1 MCRGR
6 DSLDC
11 AASDAAPTANAVA
24 AVPALSP
31 WPLPRRP
38 DRSTIL
44 ERARIAREN
53 LRACALCEFRCGVD
67 RTRPAEER
75 AHTPCGLGVESR
87 TFKRHISFAEEL
99 ELLPSYMVYL
109 GGCNFRCRFCV
120 QGPTCFS
127 PATGELVDPA
137 ALAHESEAIVAR
149 GARTINLLGGEPS
162 LHLHT
167 VLELAAEAE
176 LPIAFNSNMYMTEEA
191 LDLLDGLVA
200 IYVADLKFGS
210 DRCADQV
217 ARAPRY
223 LEVVRRNLLRAA
235 AQAPLIVRH
244 LLMPG
249 HLECCLRPTA
259 EWVAEHLP
267 QATFNVMS
275 SYVPAWQAARDTGPL
290 GGLLSRS
297 EIEAAETLVRSLGL
311 RRESLP

>member
-1 MCRGR
+1 MVVSARSAR
-6 DSLDC
+6 P
-11 AASDAAPTANAVA
+11 DAATLRA
-24 AVPALSP
+24 
-31 WPLPRRP
+31 
-38 DRSTIL
+38 
-44 ERARIAREN
+44 RARIARDN
-53 LRACALCEFRCGVD
+53 LRACTLCEFRCGVD
-67 RTRPAEER
+67 RTRPVGELAR
-75 AHTPCGLGVESR
+75 TPCGLGAESR

-127 PATGELVDPA
+127 PSAGDLVNSVELA
-137 ALAHESEAIVAR
+137 RECEAIVAR

-191 LDLLDGLVA
+191 LELLDGVVA
-200 IYVADLKFGS
+200 IYVADLKFGN
-210 DRCADQV
+210 DRCAEEV

-235 AQAPLIVRH
+235 GQAPLIVRH

-249 HLECCLRPTA
+249 HLECCLRPSA

-275 SYVPAWQAARDTGPL
+275 SYVPAWQAARDAGPL
-290 GGLLSRS
+290 GGLLSRA
-297 EIEAAETLVRSLGL
+297 EIHAAEELVRALGL
-311 RRESLP
+311 RREAMS